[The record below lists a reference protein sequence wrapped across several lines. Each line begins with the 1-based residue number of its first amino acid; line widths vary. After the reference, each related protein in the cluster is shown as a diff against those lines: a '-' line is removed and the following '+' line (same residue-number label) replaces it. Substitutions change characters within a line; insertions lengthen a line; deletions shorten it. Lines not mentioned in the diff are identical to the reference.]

1 MSKYYKV
8 NGLKV
13 RVSDHEP
20 NERANGGNDIELYIK
35 SVDNMLLS
43 VEAQIECICEKRG
56 YNIEDFAEVLK
67 DFADGSYTM
76 NYFKPVKQEEEEEY
90 TYTNTSAVLELK
102 NSKAISEAE
111 ILKAHPAPANYEEV
125 KALAALTGIGAMAI
139 KRYYHIR

>member
-1 MSKYYKV
+1 
-8 NGLKV
+8 
-13 RVSDHEP
+13 
-20 NERANGGNDIELYIK
+20 
-35 SVDNMLLS
+35 MLLS

-67 DFADGSYTM
+67 DLADGSYTM